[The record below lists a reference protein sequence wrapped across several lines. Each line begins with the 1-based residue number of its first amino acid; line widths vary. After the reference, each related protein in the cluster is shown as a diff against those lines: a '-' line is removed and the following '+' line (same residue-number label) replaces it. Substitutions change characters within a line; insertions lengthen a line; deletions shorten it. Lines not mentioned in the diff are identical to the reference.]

1 MKVIKDVKI
10 RCAQCANSRKYVSGP
25 SEYEKSVVEWAF
37 QLNGLPGACH
47 DFQEFVG
54 CTLKKR
60 FPSSGECA
68 WFAEK

>member
-1 MKVIKDVKI
+1 MKLIKNHGI
-10 RCAQCANSRKYVSGP
+10 RCEKCANAKKYVSGP

-47 DFQEFVG
+47 DFHEFVG
-54 CTLKKR
+54 CALKKR

-68 WFAEK
+68 WFEKK